1 MTVTSVSAPANQ
13 HQEIAERAF
22 AKAAWRLIPFMALL
36 YVAAYLDR
44 VNVGFAA
51 LTMNKDLALDAS
63 MFGWAGGI
71 FFFGYFIFEVPS
83 NVILEKVGARRW
95 ICRIMLTWG
104 LVSMATAFVTGFA
117 SLVVLRFLL
126 GLAEA
131 GFFPGMV
138 LYLTYWFP
146 QATRAR
152 FIALFLAAVPLAN
165 VVGAPASGYIL
176 GAEGFLH
183 LHGWQW
189 LFLLE
194 GIPSILLGIG
204 VLFMLPDRPADAA
217 WLSADEKAAVTRAL
231 ANEPVH
237 HHTAF
242 WPMMKDPRV
251 WLLTLPDFGIVL
263 GLYGVNLWLP
273 QIVSGMGY
281 SHAGTGLVVAA
292 IYFVSVVGM
301 VAWGFSSD
309 RFSERLG
316 HVAAAALLGAA
327 GLILAA
333 VTHNNMVMLVGLAI
347 ASIGIYAALSVFW
360 TLPTSFLGGAAAAG
374 GLALI
379 NSFSNLGGFFGPTI
393 MGWLLKHTGT
403 YTAGLAVLAAAL
415 VLAAGLVV
423 AIGRTLQPGRRL
435 T

>member
-13 HQEIAERAF
+13 HQEISERAF

-176 GAEGFLH
+176 GTEGFLH

-217 WLSADEKAAVTRAL
+217 WLSADEKDAVMRAL
-231 ANEPVH
+231 ANEPMH

-333 VTHNNMVMLVGLAI
+333 VTHNNLVMLIGLAI

-403 YTAGLAVLAAAL
+403 YTAGLGVLAAAL

>member
-1 MTVTSVSAPANQ
+1 MSTPSDRV
-13 HQEIAERAF
+13 F

-36 YVAAYLDR
+36 YVVAYLDR

-51 LTMNKDLALDAS
+51 LTMNRDLALDAT

-83 NVILEKVGARRW
+83 NVILEKVGARLW

-104 LVSMATAFVTGFA
+104 LVSMATAFATGIA
-117 SLVVLRFLL
+117 SLLILRFLL
-126 GLAEA
+126 GVAEA

-165 VVGAPASGYIL
+165 VIGAPASGYIL
-176 GAEGFLH
+176 GAEGLLH

-189 LFLLE
+189 LFLIE
-194 GIPSILLGIG
+194 GLPSVVLGVA
-204 VLFMLPDRPADAA
+204 VLFLLPDRPADAS
-217 WLSADEKAAVTRAL
+217 WLTDDEKAVAAEAL
-231 ANEPVH
+231 AAEPPRA
-237 HHTAF
+237 HTDF
-242 WPMMKDPRV
+242 WPMVQDPRV

-263 GLYGVNLWLP
+263 GLYGLNLWLP
-273 QIVSGMGY
+273 QIVKAMGY
-281 SHAGTGLVVAA
+281 TNVQTGFVVAGL
-292 IYFVSVVGM
+292 YLFSVIGM
-301 VAWGFSSD
+301 ILWGASSD
-309 RFSERLG
+309 RLQERIF

-327 GLILAA
+327 GLIAAALFHSNILMLLA
-333 VTHNNMVMLVGLAI
+333 LGI

-360 TLPTSFLGGAAAAG
+360 TLPTSFLGGTAAAG

-379 NSFSNLGGFFGPTI
+379 NSFSNLGGFVGPTV
-393 MGWLLKHTGT
+393 MGWLLKHTGG
-403 YTAGLAVLAAAL
+403 YAAGLGVLALGL
-415 VLAAGLVV
+415 VLAAGLVI
-423 AIGRTLQPGRRL
+423 AIGRTITFAGRAAALERYTRL
-435 T
+435 NA